1 MIISIV
7 IFLKYAKISNEYIKE
22 QQKISAGMFEEEFKM
37 KKRMLALAAVV
48 AACGIMAV
56 GCASKPKETEAPATE
71 VATTEAAAETEAA
84 TTEAA
89 AETEAATTEA
99 AAETEAAT
107 TEAATTEAAE

>member
-1 MIISIV
+1 
-7 IFLKYAKISNEYIKE
+7 
-22 QQKISAGMFEEEFKM
+22 M

-56 GCASKPKETEAPATE
+56 GCGSKPKETEAPT
-71 VATTEAAAETEAA
+71 TTEAAAETEAA

-99 AAETEAAT
+99 AEEET
-107 TEAATTEAAE
+107 TEAATTEAAAE